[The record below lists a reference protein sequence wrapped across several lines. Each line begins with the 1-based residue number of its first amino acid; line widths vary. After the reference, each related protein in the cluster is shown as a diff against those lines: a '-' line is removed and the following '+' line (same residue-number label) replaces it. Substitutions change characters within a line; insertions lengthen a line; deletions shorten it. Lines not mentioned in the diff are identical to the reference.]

1 MNPSLLLELFT
12 EELPPKAL
20 KQLGLSFSSA
30 IFEQLGKQFLLGG
43 ESRATAFASP
53 RRLAVHLTDVLS
65 TAPDLPTEIKLLPVS
80 IGLDANGQA
89 TAPLQKKMTALGL
102 TDIKPEQLSRVS
114 DGKQEQLVYRYTS
127 TGKSLAQA
135 LQATIVSALE
145 KLPIPKLMSYQIA
158 DGETVHFVRP
168 AHSLIALHGS
178 AILDVS
184 VLGLKSGRVTQGHR
198 FLGEQNIVIDHADHY
213 EKTLMEKGKV
223 MASFSARRDLIEAQL
238 KTCAKGDTVV
248 APDALLDEVT
258 ALVEWPTVYSAGFD
272 EAFLE
277 VPQECL
283 ILTMQANQK
292 YFALTDANGRMK
304 NRFLLVSNIETDQPH
319 TITSGNERVLR
330 ARLSDARFFFQQD
343 RKRPLATR
351 IEQLGSVVYHNQ
363 LGSQADRVA
372 RLVDLAK
379 AMAPTLGLDTA
390 QAGRAALL
398 VKADLVTDMVGEFP
412 ELQGIMG
419 MYYAK
424 HDGEVGDIAQAIE
437 DHYHPRFAGDS
448 LPSTGLGLA
457 VALADKLETLVG
469 IYSIGLIP
477 TGDKDPF
484 GLRRHALGL
493 IRMLIEKD
501 IALDVRQLIA
511 DSRALFSAFGNVK
524 DNDEALHGFILERL
538 RSYLRDR
545 AYSSAEIEAVLFN
558 QPGQFHQLIKKLDA
572 VRLFNALPEAAA
584 LASAN
589 KRINNILKKAE
600 KAQRQL
606 NSALLLEPAEKA
618 LAEKLH
624 AIAPKATEAF
634 DNKDYSMS
642 LQILAQI
649 KPEVDAFFNEVMV
662 MAEDPA
668 VRNNRLA
675 LLENLYGQMNQIAD
689 LSQLATA

>member
-20 KQLGLSFSSA
+20 KQLGLAFSSA
-30 IFEQLGKQFLLGG
+30 VCEQLGKQFLLGS
-43 ESRATAFASP
+43 ESQTTAFASP
-53 RRLAVHLTDVLS
+53 RRLAVHLTDVLGTS
-65 TAPDLPTEIKLLPVS
+65 PDLPTEIKLLPVS
-80 IGLDANGQA
+80 IGLDAAGQA
-89 TAPLQKKMTALGL
+89 TAPLQKKMAALGL
-102 TDIKPEQLSRVS
+102 SDITPEQLSRVS
-114 DGKQEQLVYRYTS
+114 DGKQEQLVYRFTAA
-127 TGKSLAQA
+127 GKSLAQGLQTA
-135 LQATIVSALE
+135 LTVALE
-145 KLPIPKLMSYQIA
+145 KLPIPKLMSYQI
-158 DGETVHFVRP
+158 DNDETVHFVRP

-178 AILDVS
+178 AVVDVRA
-184 VLGLKSGRVTQGHR
+184 LGLNSGRLTHGHR

-213 EKTLMEKGKV
+213 EKTLIEKGKV
-223 MASFSARRDLIEAQL
+223 MPSFSARRSLIEQQL
-238 KTCAKGDTVV
+238 KTCANHDTVV

-258 ALVEWPTVYSAGFD
+258 ALVEWPTVYSAGFE

-292 YFALTDANGRMK
+292 YFALTDASGRMQ

-351 IEQLGSVVYHNQ
+351 IEQLANVVYHNQ

-372 RLVDLAK
+372 RLVKLAEL
-379 AMAPTLGLDTA
+379 MAPALNVDAA

-419 MYYAK
+419 MYYAR
-424 HDGEVGDIAQAIE
+424 HDGEAGDIAQAIE

-484 GLRRHALGL
+484 ALRRHALGL

-511 DSRALFSAFGNVK
+511 SSRALFSAFGNVK
-524 DNDEALHGFILERL
+524 DSDEALHGFILERL
-538 RSYLRDR
+538 RGYLRDR
-545 AYSSAEIEAVLFN
+545 GYSSAEIEAVLFN

-572 VRLFNALPEAAA
+572 VRVFNALPEAGA

-589 KRINNILKKAE
+589 KRINNILKKAD

-606 NSALLLEPAEKA
+606 NSGLLLEPAEKA
-618 LAEKLH
+618 LAEKLQS
-624 AIAPKATEAF
+624 IAPKATEAF
-634 DNKDYSMS
+634 DRHEYAAS
-642 LQILAQI
+642 LQVLAQI
-649 KPEVDAFFNEVMV
+649 KPEVDAFFTEVMV

-668 VRNNRLA
+668 IKNNRLA
-675 LLENLYGQMNQIAD
+675 LLEMLYGQMNQIAD

>member
-20 KQLGLSFSSA
+20 KQLGLAFSSA
-30 IFEQLGKQFLLGG
+30 ICEQLGKQFLLGTG
-43 ESRATAFASP
+43 NQVTAFASP
-53 RRLAVHLTDVLS
+53 RRLAVHLTDVLNTS
-65 TAPDLPTEIKLLPVS
+65 PDLPTEIKLLPVS
-80 IGLDANGQA
+80 IGLDVNGQA
-89 TAPLQKKMTALGL
+89 TAPLQKKMSALGL
-102 TDIKPEQLSRVS
+102 SDIKPEQLSRVS
-114 DGKQEQLVYRYTS
+114 DGKQEQLVYRFTAP
-127 TGKSLAQA
+127 GKSLAQGLQSA
-135 LQATIVSALE
+135 LTMALE

-158 DGETVHFVRP
+158 NDETVHFVRP

-178 AILDVS
+178 AVVDVS
-184 VLGLKSGRVTQGHR
+184 VLGLSSGRLTHGHR
-198 FLGEQNIVIDHADHY
+198 FLGEQNISIDHADHY
-213 EKTLMEKGKV
+213 EEMLIEKGKV
-223 MASFSARRDLIEAQL
+223 MPSFSARRSLIEQQL
-238 KTCAKGDTVV
+238 NACANGDQVV

-258 ALVEWPTVYSAGFD
+258 ALVEWPAVYAAGFE

-292 YFALTDANGRMK
+292 YFALTDSNGRMK

-351 IEQLGSVVYHNQ
+351 IEQLGNVVYHNQ

-372 RLVDLAK
+372 RLVKLAETI
-379 AMAPTLGLDTA
+379 APTLNLDPV

-419 MYYAK
+419 MYYAR
-424 HDGEVGDIAQAIE
+424 HDGEAGDIAQAIE

-457 VALADKLETLVG
+457 VALSDKLETLVG
-469 IYSIGLIP
+469 IYSIGLVP
-477 TGDKDPF
+477 TGDRDPF
-484 GLRRHALGL
+484 ALRRHALGL

-501 IALDVRQLIA
+501 IALDVRHLIA
-511 DSRALFSAFGNVK
+511 TSRGLFSAFGNVK
-524 DNDEALHGFILERL
+524 DSDEALHGFILERL
-538 RSYLRDR
+538 RGYLRDR
-545 AYSSAEIEAVLFN
+545 DYSSAEIEAVLFN
-558 QPGQFHQLIKKLDA
+558 QPSQFHRLIKKLDA
-572 VRLFNALPEAAA
+572 VRVFNSLPEASA

-589 KRINNILKKAE
+589 KRINNILKKSD

-606 NSALLLEPAEKA
+606 DDALLVEPAEKA
-618 LAEKLH
+618 LADKLN
-624 AIAPKATEAF
+624 AIAPQATAAF
-634 DNKDYSMS
+634 NKDEYANS
-642 LQILAQI
+642 LKILAQI

-662 MAEDPA
+662 MAEDLA

-675 LLENLYGQMNQIAD
+675 LLERLYGQMNQIAD